1 MRLIHSI
8 VFYCLIVFIFVTCS
22 GKREAPAGMI
32 WIEGGSFVMGSD
44 DPFAYPHE
52 RPAHPVQVDG
62 FWLDET
68 EVTNRAFKKFVGA
81 TGYRTV
87 AERKPDW
94 ETLKLQVPE
103 GTPRPA
109 DSLLVAGSLTFTPP
123 PKPVLLNDY
132 SQWWSWTPGADWQHP
147 EGKNSSIE
155 ARWDHPVVHVA
166 HEDAV
171 AYCDWAGKRL
181 PTEAEWEL
189 ASLGGESA
197 PFDPTEDLAPQGKF
211 VANTFQGS
219 FPVKDLTQDGF
230 SSTAPVKSF
239 PPNGYGLYDMIGNV
253 WEITADYYHIN
264 WFGELA
270 ATQNVA
276 VNPTG
281 PKNSFDPNEPG
292 MIKYVSKGG
301 SFLCAHDYCSNYRP
315 TARQATAF
323 DSGQSHI
330 GFRCAKTR

>member
-1 MRLIHSI
+1 MRLF
-8 VFYCLIVFIFVTCS
+8 VQLLCAGLIVMISGACS
-22 GKREAPAGMI
+22 EKKDSPGGMV
-32 WIEGGSFVMGSD
+32 WIEGNEFVMGSD
-44 DPFAYPHE
+44 DAFAYPHE
-52 RPAHPVQVDG
+52 RPAHRVRVDG

-68 EVTNRAFKKFVGA
+68 EVTNRSFKSFIDA
-81 TGYRTV
+81 TGYKTV

-94 ETLKLQVPE
+94 EILRLQVPE
-103 GTPRPA
+103 GTPPPP
-109 DSLLVAGSLTFTPP
+109 DSMLVAGSLAFTPP
-123 PKPVLLNDY
+123 ATSVPLNDY

-155 ARWDHPVVHVA
+155 SRWDHPVVHVA

-171 AYCDWAGKRL
+171 AYCHWAGKRL

-189 ASLGGESA
+189 AAHGGDA
-197 PFDPTEDLAPQGKF
+197 VPFDPAQDLAPQGKF

-239 PPNGYGLYDMIGNV
+239 PPNRFGLYDMIGNV

-264 WFGELA
+264 WFKDLA
-270 ATQNVA
+270 ATSTIA
-276 VNPTG
+276 VNPKG
-281 PKNSFDPNEPG
+281 PGTSFDPNEPG

-301 SFLCAHDYCSNYRP
+301 SYLCSYDYCSNYRP
-315 TARQATAF
+315 TARQATTF

-330 GFRCAKTR
+330 GFRCARTR